1 MREAC
6 PWNAF
11 AVDSD
16 VLYEV
21 ADRKGE
27 GEHITFKVTT
37 SEGETSKEVA
47 WEVE

>member
-27 GEHITFKVTT
+27 GNVTIKVTT
-37 SEGETSKEVA
+37 SEGSASKEVA